1 MLFRILLYFFETVKT
16 MSILLNNLTSK
27 ISENKTAIFDSIKKV
42 LSSGWVILGPEV
54 KKFEEA
60 FACYLG
66 AKYCIGVANGTDAI
80 ELALK
85 SFDISKSDMVATVAN
100 AGAYTTNAILA
111 IGAKPFFLD
120 VDSETFNTTSD
131 EVYRAIKYGVKAV
144 VATHL
149 YGLAIQEIDEIAKL
163 CTKYGVYLLE
173 DCAQS
178 HGASVN
184 QKYTGTFGDASAF
197 SFYPTKNLG
206 ALGDGGAVVSNNAE
220 ISTKVR
226 GLRQYGWS
234 TKYKIE
240 MSGARNSRLDEI
252 QAAILQIFLSDLEL
266 MNEKRRHIANR
277 YSKEIKNIS
286 VVTPGILAEN
296 YVAHLYVIK
305 SKQRNLLK
313 EYLKSKEIA
322 SDIHYPIPDHRQP
335 FFENQYEALTLK
347 NTEELSNLI
356 LTLPCYPEMPE
367 KDIENVISTVNE
379 WKP

>member
-1 MLFRILLYFFETVKT
+1 
-16 MSILLNNLTSK
+16 MSILFNNLSCK
-27 ISENKTAIFDSIKKV
+27 ISENNLLILDSIKNV

-54 KKFEEA
+54 ENFEDA
-60 FACYLG
+60 FARYLN
-66 AKYCIGVANGTDAI
+66 AKHCIGVANGTDAI

-111 IGAKPFFLD
+111 IGANPFFLD
-120 VDSETFNTTSD
+120 VDSETFNTTIE
-131 EVYRAIKYGVKAV
+131 EVYRAIKAGVKAV

-163 CTKYGVYLLE
+163 CSKHSVYLLE

-178 HGASVN
+178 HGAKISN
-184 QKYTGTFGDASAF
+184 KFTGSFGDAAAF

-206 ALGDGGAVVSNNAE
+206 ALGDGGAVVTNNTE
-220 ISTKVR
+220 IATKVR

-234 TKYKIE
+234 TKYRIE
-240 MSGARNSRLDEI
+240 IPGARNSRLDEM
-252 QAAILQIFLSDLEL
+252 QAAILQIFLPNLDL
-266 MNEKRRHIANR
+266 MNKKRRDIAIR
-277 YSKEIKNIS
+277 YSKEIKNAS
-286 VVTPGILAEN
+286 VVTPKNIAEN

-313 EYLKSKEIA
+313 EYLKSNEIA
-322 SDIHYPIPDHRQP
+322 SDIHYPIPDHQQP
-335 FFENQYEALTLK
+335 FFGTQYKDLTLE
-347 NTEELSNLI
+347 NTEELSNII

-367 KDIENVISTVNE
+367 KDVEKVISTVNE
-379 WKP
+379 WTP

>member
-1 MLFRILLYFFETVKT
+1 
-16 MSILLNNLTSK
+16 MSIQFNNLNSK
-27 ISENKTAIFDSIKKV
+27 ISENHLLILDSIKKV

-54 KKFEEA
+54 KNFEEA
-60 FACYLG
+60 FAGYLN
-66 AKYCIGVANGTDAI
+66 AKHCIGVANGTDAI

-85 SFDISKSDMVATVAN
+85 SFDLSKSDMIATVAN

-120 VDSETFNTTSD
+120 VDSETFNTTTD
-131 EVYRAIKYGVKAV
+131 EVYRAIKAGVKAV

-149 YGLAIQEIDEIAKL
+149 YGLAIQEISEIAKL
-163 CTKYGVYLLE
+163 CSEHSVYLLE

-178 HGASVN
+178 HGAKVN
-184 QKYTGTFGDASAF
+184 NKFTGTFGDAASF

-206 ALGDGGAVVSNNAE
+206 ALGDGGAVVTNNPE
-220 ISTKVR
+220 IATKVR
-226 GLRQYGWS
+226 GLRQYGWT

-240 MSGARNSRLDEI
+240 ITGARNSRLDEI
-252 QAAILQIFLSDLEL
+252 QAAILQIFLPGLDL
-266 MNEKRRHIANR
+266 MNEKRRQIANR
-277 YSKEIKNIS
+277 YSKEIKNAA
-286 VVTPGILAEN
+286 VVTPKNNVEN

-313 EYLKSKEIA
+313 EHLKSKEIA

-335 FFENQYEALTLK
+335 FFGNQYETLTLK

-356 LTLPCYPEMPE
+356 LTLPCFPEMPE
-367 KDIENVISTVNE
+367 NDVDNVISTVND
-379 WKP
+379 WNP

>member
-1 MLFRILLYFFETVKT
+1 

-27 ISENKTAIFDSIKKV
+27 ITENKTAILDLIEKV
-42 LSSGWVILGPEV
+42 LASVWVILGPEV

-100 AGAYTTNAILA
+100 AGAYTTNAIIA

-131 EVYRAIKYGVKAV
+131 EVYLAIKSGVKAV

-163 CTKYGVYLLE
+163 CSKYGVYLLE

-178 HGASVN
+178 HGVRIH
-184 QKYTGTFGDASAF
+184 QKFTRTFGDAAAF

-206 ALGDGGAVVSNNAE
+206 ALGDGGAVVTNNLE
-220 ISTKVR
+220 IS
-226 GLRQYGWS
+226 
-234 TKYKIE
+234 
-240 MSGARNSRLDEI
+240 
-252 QAAILQIFLSDLEL
+252 
-266 MNEKRRHIANR
+266 
-277 YSKEIKNIS
+277 
-286 VVTPGILAEN
+286 
-296 YVAHLYVIK
+296 
-305 SKQRNLLK
+305 
-313 EYLKSKEIA
+313 
-322 SDIHYPIPDHRQP
+322 
-335 FFENQYEALTLK
+335 
-347 NTEELSNLI
+347 
-356 LTLPCYPEMPE
+356 
-367 KDIENVISTVNE
+367 
-379 WKP
+379 

>member
-1 MLFRILLYFFETVKT
+1 
-16 MSILLNNLTSK
+16 MSIPFNNMSCK
-27 ISENKTAIFDSIKKV
+27 ISENHLLILDSIKKV

-54 KKFEEA
+54 KNFEDA
-60 FACYLG
+60 FARYLN
-66 AKYCIGVANGTDAI
+66 AKHCISVANGTDAI

-120 VDSETFNTTSD
+120 VDNETFNTTLD
-131 EVYRAIKYGVKAV
+131 EVYRAIKAGVKAV

-163 CTKYGVYLLE
+163 CSKHSVYLLE

-178 HGASVN
+178 HGAKISN
-184 QKYTGTFGDASAF
+184 KFTGTFGDAAAF

-206 ALGDGGAVVSNNAE
+206 ALGDGGAVITNNTE
-220 ISTKVR
+220 IASKVR

-234 TKYKIE
+234 TKYRIE
-240 MSGARNSRLDEI
+240 IPGARNSRLDEI
-252 QAAILQIFLSDLEL
+252 QAAILQIFLPDLDL
-266 MNEKRRHIANR
+266 MNEKRRQIAKR
-277 YSKEIKNIS
+277 YSKEIKNNL
-286 VVTPGILAEN
+286 VVTPKNIAEN

-313 EYLKSKEIA
+313 EHLKSNEIA
-322 SDIHYPIPDHRQP
+322 SDIHYPIPDHQQP
-335 FFENQYEALTLK
+335 FFGTQYKDLTLK
-347 NTEELSNLI
+347 NTEELSNII

-367 KDIENVISTVNE
+367 KDVEKVISTVNE
-379 WKP
+379 WNP

>member
-1 MLFRILLYFFETVKT
+1 LECYLFLAFSNKT

-27 ISENKTAIFDSIKKV
+27 ITENYPAILDSINKV

-54 KKFEEA
+54 KKFEDA
-60 FACYLG
+60 FASYLG
-66 AKYCIGVANGTDAI
+66 VKHCIGVANGTDAI
-80 ELALK
+80 ELALR
-85 SFDISKSDMVATVAN
+85 SFGINKSDMVATVAN

-111 IGAKPFFLD
+111 IGAIPFFLD

-131 EVYRAIKYGVKAV
+131 EVYRAIKSGVKAV
-144 VATHL
+144 VVTHL
-149 YGLAIQEIDEIAKL
+149 YGLAIYEIDEIAKL
-163 CTKYGVYLLE
+163 CLNNGVHLLE

-178 HGASVN
+178 HGAKVN
-184 QKYTGTFGDASAF
+184 NKFTGTFGDAAAF

-206 ALGDGGAVVSNNAE
+206 ALGDGGAIVTNSAE
-220 ISTKVR
+220 IYAKVR

-240 MSGARNSRLDEI
+240 IPGSRNSRLDEI
-252 QAAILQIFLSDLEL
+252 QAAILQIFLPGLDL
-266 MNEKRRHIANR
+266 MNEKRRQIANR
-277 YSKEIKNIS
+277 YSKEIKNAA
-286 VVTPGILAEN
+286 VVTPKNNAEN

-313 EYLKSKEIA
+313 EHLKSKEIA

-335 FFENQYEALTLK
+335 FFGNQYETLTLK

-356 LTLPCYPEMPE
+356 LTLPCFPEMPE
-367 KDIENVISTVNE
+367 NDVDNVISTVND
-379 WKP
+379 WNP